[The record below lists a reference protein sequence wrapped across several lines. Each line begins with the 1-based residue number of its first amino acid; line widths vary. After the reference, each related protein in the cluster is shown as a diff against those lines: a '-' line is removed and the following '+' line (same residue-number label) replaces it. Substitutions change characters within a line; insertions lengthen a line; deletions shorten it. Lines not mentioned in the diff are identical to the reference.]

1 LKVQTTK
8 QAIVRRKTLL
18 VVDDEPDNFD
28 VIDILLFKEDYQ
40 LYHVQSGQAALEFLG
55 RQLPDV
61 IILDVMMS
69 EMDGLQVCKILKAN
83 PQWRHIPVL
92 IVTALV
98 AKEDLARCLDAGAD
112 DFLSKPVNGLEL
124 RARVNSMLR
133 IKQQYDAIQLALKL
147 KEDMT
152 SAIIHDLRNP
162 MTNIQ
167 LACDLLATA
176 NLSEKPR
183 KKVAQIAAATQ
194 RLRSLI
200 DDILIVARIEAG
212 KLSLNLSAVDL
223 ADMGAQVL
231 ADFEEIATDKRI
243 QLVGSLPKTGNY
255 LQLDANLVRRTIDNL
270 LANAIKFSPP
280 ASQIKLQVDYPKAGA
295 CQARIGVFDAGP
307 GVSEAKRQV
316 IFERYEVGIPIGGVP
331 QIGLGLSFCKM
342 VAEAHGGR
350 IFVESNQPVGSIF
363 TVELGETN
371 KDLITLLGA
380 KDLETLTSE
389 PSP

>member
-1 LKVQTTK
+1 MQTTE
-8 QAIVRRKTLL
+8 QAIVGQKILL

-28 VIDILLFKEDYQ
+28 VIDILLFKEDYR
-40 LYHVQSGQAALEFLG
+40 LYHVQSGRAALEFLD

-83 PQWRHIPVL
+83 PQWRHIPIL

-133 IKQQYDAIQLALKL
+133 IKQQYDAIQSVLKL

-167 LACDLLATA
+167 LACDLLAAA
-176 NLSEKPR
+176 NLPEKPR
-183 KKVAQIAAATQ
+183 KKVAQIATAIQ
-194 RLRSLI
+194 RLRSLV

-212 KLSLNLSAVDL
+212 KLSLTLREVDL

-231 ADFEEIATDKRI
+231 ADFEEIATAKRI
-243 QLVGSLPKTGNY
+243 QLVGNLPKPGNY
-255 LQLDANLVRRTIDNL
+255 LQLDANLVRRAIDNL
-270 LANAIKFSPP
+270 LANAIKFSPLS
-280 ASQIKLQVDYPKAGA
+280 SQIKLQIDYPESGV
-295 CQARIGVFDAGP
+295 CQARIAVFDAGP

-316 IFERYEVGIPIGGVP
+316 IFERYEVGSVMSGVP

-342 VAEAHGGR
+342 VAEAHGGS

-363 TVELGETN
+363 TLELGALELGEGHWN
-371 KDLITLLGA
+371 
-380 KDLETLTSE
+380 
-389 PSP
+389 

>member
-1 LKVQTTK
+1 MKVQTTE
-8 QAIVRRKTLL
+8 QAIVGQKTLL

-28 VIDILLFKEDYQ
+28 VIDILLFKEGYQ
-40 LYHVQSGQAALEFLG
+40 LYHVQSGQAALEFLN

-83 PQWRHIPVL
+83 PQWRHIPIL

-167 LACDLLATA
+167 LACDLLAAA
-176 NLSEKPR
+176 NLPDKPR
-183 KKVAQIAAATQ
+183 KKVAQIATAIQ
-194 RLRSLI
+194 RLRSLV

-212 KLSLNLSAVDL
+212 KLSLNLSEVDL

-243 QLVGSLPKTGNY
+243 QLVGNLPETGTC

-280 ASQIKLQVDYPKAGA
+280 ASQIKLQVDYPKFGA
-295 CQARIGVFDAGP
+295 CQARIAVFDAGP

-316 IFERYEVGIPIGGVP
+316 IFERYEVGTPIGGVP

-342 VAEAHGGR
+342 VAEAHGGC

-363 TVELGETN
+363 TVELGTIDPATQAN
-371 KDLITLLGA
+371 VNFR
-380 KDLETLTSE
+380 SC
-389 PSP
+389 